1 MTFAEVDAQPFFFRS
16 APALPTPALQ
26 GVKAELSISGVG
38 SSSGSSG
45 SSSSSS
51 SGGGAVG
58 KRGGSSSTALAASS
72 NTGGG
77 SVVGRG
83 VCAVTGTV
91 AKYVDP
97 LTGLPYA
104 DLAAFKAIRRA
115 AKLPVAP
122 ARRL

>member
-1 MTFAEVDAQPFFFRS
+1 MTFAEVDAQPSFFRS

-26 GVKAELSISGVG
+26 GVKADLCVSGVG
-38 SSSGSSG
+38 GGSN
-45 SSSSSS
+45 SSSSS
-51 SGGGAVG
+51 SGGGAVA

-83 VCAVTGTV
+83 VCAVTGTA

-115 AKLPVAP
+115 AKLPIAP